1 MFTGGVLLV
10 TSCSIIN
17 NENVDKIFASKVFNA
32 DLLDKHIS
40 S

>member
-17 NENVDKIFASKVFNA
+17 NKNVDKMFPSKVFNA
-32 DLLDKHIS
+32 DLLDEHIS